1 MKLSIVIPAFN
12 EEKLLSATLR
22 AVRDSAQ
29 EFERGGCEW
38 ELIVCDNNSTDNT
51 AAIAEEHRA
60 RVVFEPVNQIG
71 RARNTGAAAA
81 TGEWFVFIDADSQP
95 NPALFREV
103 LGKVRDPK
111 VLAGGCVV
119 EQDLDAPA
127 IIWLTELWNS
137 ISRKMKWMAG
147 SFIFVRAD
155 AFREIGGFDLKQFAG
170 EEITL
175 SRKLKQL
182 ARRRD
187 QRIEIVSEQRLL
199 TSGRKLKLYSK
210 REQVSLLLQ
219 SLFLP
224 FLTMR
229 RRQNWWYDGRR

>member
-12 EEKLLSATLR
+12 EEKLLPATLR
-22 AVRDSAQ
+22 AVRESAA
-29 EFERGGCEW
+29 EFTRGGCEW
-38 ELIVCDNNSTDNT
+38 ELIVCNNNSTDNT
-51 AAIAEEHRA
+51 AVIAAENGA

-81 TGEWFVFIDADSQP
+81 TGEWLIFIDADSQP

-103 LGKVRDPK
+103 LGKLRDPE
-111 VLAGGCVV
+111 VLAGGCVM
-119 EQDLDAPA
+119 EQDLDVPA
-127 IIWLTELWNS
+127 IVWLTELWNS

-155 AFREIGGFDLKQFAG
+155 AFQEIGGFDLKQFAG

-175 SRKLKQL
+175 SRKLKRL
-182 ARRRD
+182 ARRRG
-187 QRIEIVSEQRLL
+187 QRLEIVSEQRLL

>member
-12 EEKLLSATLR
+12 EEKLLPATLR
-22 AVRDSAQ
+22 AVRDSAA
-29 EFERGGCEW
+29 EFTRGGCEW
-38 ELIVCDNNSTDNT
+38 ELIVCDNNSTDRT
-51 AAIAEEHRA
+51 AAIAREHGA

-71 RARNTGAAAA
+71 RARNAGAAAGA
-81 TGEWFVFIDADSQP
+81 GEWLIFIDADSQP
-95 NPALFREV
+95 SPALFGEV
-103 LGKVRDPK
+103 LENLRNPEI
-111 VLAGGCVV
+111 LAGGCVM
-119 EQDLDAPA
+119 EQDLDHRAV
-127 IIWLTELWNS
+127 IWLTEFWNL

-147 SFIFVRAD
+147 SFIFVRTE

-175 SRKLKQL
+175 SRKLKRL
-182 ARRRD
+182 ARRRG
-187 QRIEIVSEQRLL
+187 QQIEIVAEQRLL